1 MIANNITN
9 PDVYDINCNRNS
21 SIGGGLYA
29 HTRKKKQKRNNPQP
43 RKIIAIHIIIPHES
57 ETRAP
62 GVLPHR
68 AEETMVHNL
77 QK

>member
-1 MIANNITN
+1 MPTQE
-9 PDVYDINCNRNS
+9 
-21 SIGGGLYA
+21 
-29 HTRKKKQKRNNPQP
+29 KKKKKEITPHP
-43 RKIIAIHIIIPHES
+43 GKIIAIHIIIPHES

>member
-1 MIANNITN
+1 MPTQE
-9 PDVYDINCNRNS
+9 
-21 SIGGGLYA
+21 
-29 HTRKKKQKRNNPQP
+29 KKKKRNNPQP
-43 RKIIAIHIIIPHES
+43 RKNIAIHIIIPHES
-57 ETRAP
+57 ETRAL